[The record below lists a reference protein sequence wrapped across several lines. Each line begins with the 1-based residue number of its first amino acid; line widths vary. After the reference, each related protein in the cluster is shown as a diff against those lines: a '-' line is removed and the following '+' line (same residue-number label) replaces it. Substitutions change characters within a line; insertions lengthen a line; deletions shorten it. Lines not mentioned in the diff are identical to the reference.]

1 MVRTN
6 ILVPLR
12 EVPDRLDTGLARNLG
27 WSIVR
32 PNVRFF
38 LSLCVISCRRM
49 LCYPFGYYRAASVVV
64 AYRIYRV
71 CIILLI
77 EQMENEKRKLIR
89 LHWMMVDDTRDVT
102 KC

>member
-32 PNVRFF
+32 LNVRCF
-38 LSLCVISCRRM
+38 LSLSLM
-49 LCYPFGYYRAASVVV
+49 S
-64 AYRIYRV
+64 
-71 CIILLI
+71 
-77 EQMENEKRKLIR
+77 
-89 LHWMMVDDTRDVT
+89 
-102 KC
+102 